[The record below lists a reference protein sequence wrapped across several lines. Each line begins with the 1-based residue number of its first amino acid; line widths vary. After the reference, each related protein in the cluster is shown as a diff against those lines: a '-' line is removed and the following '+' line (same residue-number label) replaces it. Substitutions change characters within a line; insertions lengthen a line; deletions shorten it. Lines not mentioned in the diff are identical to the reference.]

1 MPHRTGVDRYGSAV
15 LDRKRDP
22 EVERG
27 EEKARPAAPAPPVQV
42 GTLGWASAVGNQA
55 VARAAASRA
64 TVAREEAE
72 EEVPEV
78 EEEAPEAEAEPV
90 PEELPEELPE

>member
-1 MPHRTGVDRYGSAV
+1 V